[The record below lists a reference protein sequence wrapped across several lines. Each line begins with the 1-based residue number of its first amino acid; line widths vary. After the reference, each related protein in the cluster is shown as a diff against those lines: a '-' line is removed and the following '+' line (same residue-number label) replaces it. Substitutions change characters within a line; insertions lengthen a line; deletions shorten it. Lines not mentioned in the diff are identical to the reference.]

1 MTRYDREPVKHNHKR
16 ATMSRFSR
24 RDFLMTSAGAALAS
38 HFARPAFAATEAP
51 KRGGTLIAT
60 WGGLEPQSLFVPPG
74 GGSSPYLTSTKL
86 FERLIRLTVD
96 LKFEPVLAVDIK
108 PSEDFRTYVIKLRD
122 GVTWHDGQPFTADDV
137 VFSAIQY
144 WKPISAG
151 VSLDALEGAEAAD
164 HLTVLL
170 KFKAPV
176 PELFFKSVLAGKST
190 LVIPKHIYA
199 GSNIITNPVNN
210 APIGTGPFKVKEW
223 VRGSHVEYLRNDK
236 YWNPSLP
243 YLDRLVIRW
252 WRDPASRSAAFE
264 ANQLDLGIFNP
275 VPMPDIA
282 RLTAGGKFVAETKGY
297 SNSAW
302 ITTIEFNQ
310 RRDIFKKREV
320 RQALMQAIDRQFI
333 SDTIFF
339 GRAHPSTGAIPS
351 SNTIFFTKDV
361 EDYSFDVKKAGKL
374 LDAAGYPVK
383 GGSRFNLNLVSAGW
397 FEENV
402 KIGQYLKQ
410 AFEDLDVAVDLAV
423 PDRAT
428 SLKRI
433 YTDYDYDVAVSN
445 NSASFELI
453 PSTTQFY
460 TTDGIVKGAA
470 FRNATGYSNPKLDE
484 IVAKMAVETDE
495 AKRIALGK
503 DFDRLA
509 TLDAPLLPMVDLEPV
524 TIARSDVRN
533 HSRTA
538 DFMGESWAEIWLD
551 R

>member
-1 MTRYDREPVKHNHKR
+1 
-16 ATMSRFSR
+16 MSGFSR
-24 RDFLMTSAGAALAS
+24 RDFLMTTAGAALA
-38 HFARPAFAATEAP
+38 ARFSSSAFAATETP

-60 WGGLEPQSLFVPPG
+60 WGGFEPQSLFVPSG
-74 GGSSPYLTSTKL
+74 GGSSPYFTSTKVI
-86 FERLIRLTVD
+86 ERLIRLSVD
-96 LKFEPVLAVDIK
+96 LKFEPVLAIDIK
-108 PSEDFRTYVIKLRD
+108 PAEDFRSYVIKLRE

-137 VFSAIQY
+137 VFNAMQY

-151 VSLDALEGAEAAD
+151 VSLDALEGAEAID
-164 HLTVLL
+164 PSTVLL

-176 PELFFKSVLAGKST
+176 PEFFLKSVLAGKSG
-190 LVIPKHIYA
+190 LVIPKHVYA
-199 GSNIITNPVNN
+199 GSNIITNPINN
-210 APIGTGPFKVKEW
+210 TPIGTGPFKVKEW

-243 YLDRLVIRW
+243 YVDRLVIRW

-264 ANQLDLGIFNP
+264 ANQLDIGTFNP
-275 VPMPDIA
+275 IPMPDIP
-282 RLTAGGKFVAETKGY
+282 RLTAGGKFIAETKGY

-310 RRDIFKKREV
+310 RREIFKKQEV

-333 SDTIFF
+333 ADTIFF
-339 GRAHPSTGAIPS
+339 GRAHPSIGVLHS
-351 SNTIFFTKDV
+351 SNAIFFTKDV
-361 EDYSFDVKKAGKL
+361 QDYPFDAKKAAKM

-383 GGSRFNLNLVSAGW
+383 GGSRFKLSLVSAGW

-410 AFEDLDVAVDLAV
+410 AFEDLDITVDLAV

-433 YTDYDYDVAVSN
+433 YTDYDYDIAVSN
-445 NSASFELI
+445 NSGSIELI
-453 PSTTQFY
+453 PSTTQYY

-495 AKRIALGK
+495 PKRIALGK
-503 DFDRLA
+503 EFDRLA
-509 TLDAPLLPMVDLEPV
+509 TLEAPLLPMVDLEPV
-524 TIARSDVRN
+524 TIVRSDVRN
-533 HSRTA
+533 HSTTA

>member
-1 MTRYDREPVKHNHKR
+1 M
-16 ATMSRFSR
+16 MSRFSR
-24 RDFLMTSAGAALAS
+24 RDFLVTTAGAALAS
-38 HFARPAFAATEAP
+38 RLSGPAFAATETP
-51 KRGGTLIAT
+51 KRGGTVTAS
-60 WGGLEPQSLFVPPG
+60 WGGFEPQSLFVPPG
-74 GGSSPYLTSTKL
+74 GGSSPYFTATKVI
-86 FERLIRLTVD
+86 ERLIRLTVD
-96 LKFEPVLAVDIK
+96 LKFEPVLALDIK
-108 PSEDFRTYVIKLRD
+108 PAEDFRSYVIKLRE

-137 VFSAIQY
+137 VFNALQY

-151 VSLDALEGAEAAD
+151 VSLDALQGAEAVD
-164 HLTVLL
+164 PQTVVL

-176 PELFFKSVLAGKST
+176 PEFFLKSVLAGKAG

-199 GSNIITNPVNN
+199 GSNIITNPINN
-210 APIGTGPFKVKEW
+210 TPIGTGPFKVKEW

-236 YWNPSLP
+236 YWNPGLP

-264 ANQLDLGIFNP
+264 ANQLDIATFNP
-275 VPMPDIA
+275 VPMPDIP
-282 RLTAGGKFVAETKGY
+282 RLTSGGKFIAETKGY

-302 ITTIEFNQ
+302 VTTVEFNQ
-310 RRDIFKKREV
+310 RREISRKQEV
-320 RQALMQAIDRQFI
+320 RQALMQSIDRQFI
-333 SDTIFF
+333 ADTIFF
-339 GRAHPSTGAIPS
+339 GRAHPSIGAVHS
-351 SNTIFFTKDV
+351 SNAIFFTKDV
-361 EDYSFDVKKAGKL
+361 QDYPFDVKKAAKM

-383 GGSRFNLNLVSAGW
+383 GGSRFKLNLVSAGW

-402 KIGQYLKQ
+402 KIGQYVKQ
-410 AFEDLDVAVDLAV
+410 AFEDLDITVDLAV

-433 YTDYDYDVAVSN
+433 YTDYDYDVAISN
-445 NSASFELI
+445 NTGSIELI
-453 PSTTQFY
+453 PGTTQYY
-460 TTDGIVKGAA
+460 TTDGIVRGAA

-495 AKRIALGK
+495 PKRIALGK

-509 TLDAPLLPMVDLEPV
+509 TLEAPLLPMVDLEPV
-524 TIARSDVRN
+524 TIVRADVRN